1 MKTID
6 KSITLKSAEEIEL
19 LYRANQIVASV
30 LQLLKSLV
38 CDGISTYTL
47 DAAAEKHC
55 RDQGALPAFKGYKGF
70 PASLCASVNEEV
82 VHGIP
87 SKHKILKNGDIVSL
101 DFGSIYQGYYGDAAI
116 TVPVGEVSPV
126 VQKLLDVTSQSL
138 LDGIQKAVVGN
149 RIVDISKAIQTRC
162 EAAGFHV
169 VRQFVGHG
177 IGSQL
182 HEPPEIPNYVQNQ
195 SSPRLLEGM
204 VLAIEPMVNIGAS
217 KVKVLRDQWTVVT
230 ADRLPS
236 AHFEHSIVITKDG
249 PKILSLNEVAKSA

>member
-162 EAAGFHV
+162 EDAGFHV